1 MDRLARFGVEHLEA
15 TLSAH
20 SRKVIVV
27 DDGELEDDLVKD
39 MTEISTSFCIILYA
53 LLYTKLYGMSMTDEK

>member
-1 MDRLARFGVEHLEA
+1 MEHLEA

>member
-1 MDRLARFGVEHLEA
+1 MDRLARFGVEHLDA
-15 TLSAH
+15 TLSTQ

-27 DDGELEDDLVKD
+27 DEGELEDDLVKD
-39 MTEISTSFCIILYA
+39 ITEISTSFCIILYA